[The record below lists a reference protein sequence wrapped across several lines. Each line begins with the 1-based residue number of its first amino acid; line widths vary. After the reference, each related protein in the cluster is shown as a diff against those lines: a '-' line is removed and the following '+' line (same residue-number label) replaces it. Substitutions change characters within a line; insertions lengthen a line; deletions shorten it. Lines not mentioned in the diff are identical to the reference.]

1 MANQSRYVA
10 LMTLS
15 SDLAAI
21 RARLHRPTFHIPAD
35 RSFDGESIRCD
46 YCVLHGTVARL
57 LARLEEMQQVLSGCR
72 STFGHDH
79 WDSTM
84 ERGVGCVRCIEQR
97 KVSQAIDTVNRPLD
111 AP

>member
-1 MANQSRYVA
+1 
-10 LMTLS
+10 MTLS

-57 LARLEEMQQVLSGCR
+57 LARLEEMRVGLEKIQMYAGNVDAIGGCR
-72 STFGHDH
+72 L
-79 WDSTM
+79 
-84 ERGVGCVRCIEQR
+84 ILAKA
-97 KVSQAIDTVNRPLD
+97 KVLGRPLD
-111 AP
+111 APG